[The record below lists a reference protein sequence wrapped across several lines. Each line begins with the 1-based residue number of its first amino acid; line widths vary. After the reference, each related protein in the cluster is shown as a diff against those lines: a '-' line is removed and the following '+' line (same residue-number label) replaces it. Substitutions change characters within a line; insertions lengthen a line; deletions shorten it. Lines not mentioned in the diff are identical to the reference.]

1 MRRNLATD
9 EALLQRKP
17 LRLRGYD
24 YAEPGT
30 YFVTV
35 TTHDRIC
42 WFGEVVN
49 GGMRLT
55 EIGHVVHEEWS
66 AIPDRRTGVELDA
79 FVVMPNHVHGVVRI
93 LSNARGEAS
102 LAPTRAAAGASRGS
116 LGSIVGSFKAGVSR
130 RVSRMRSSDRVVLW
144 QSGYHDHIVRTE
156 GELDRIRAYIA
167 ANPANWPVDPENA
180 DRTAGAT
187 QASPP
192 QGQDEEAWHP

>member
-1 MRRNLATD
+1 MRRKLTTD

-35 TTHDRIC
+35 TTHDRTC
-42 WFGEVVN
+42 WFGDVVN
-49 GGMRLT
+49 GAMRLT

-93 LSNARGEAS
+93 LSKARGEAS
-102 LAPTRAAAGASRGS
+102 LAPTREA
-116 LGSIVGSFKAGVSR
+116 
-130 RVSRMRSSDRVVLW
+130 
-144 QSGYHDHIVRTE
+144 
-156 GELDRIRAYIA
+156 
-167 ANPANWPVDPENA
+167 
-180 DRTAGAT
+180 
-187 QASPP
+187 
-192 QGQDEEAWHP
+192 QDS